1 MSVTPFYERIAT
13 EIRDR
18 IKSGDLKPGDK
29 LPSISELC
37 AHYGVSTQV
46 IRSAMLTLRAE
57 GRSRGIR
64 VAASSYG
71 IEPTANGRCVA
82 SGRVRRDLLAGVVGA
97 PSQCRNQPVRA
108 AGY

>member
-57 GRSRGIR
+57 GLVEGHQGRG
-64 VAASSYG
+64 VF
-71 IEPTANGRCVA
+71 
-82 SGRVRRDLLAGVVGA
+82 VRDRTG
-97 PSQCRNQPVRA
+97 NQR
-108 AGY
+108 